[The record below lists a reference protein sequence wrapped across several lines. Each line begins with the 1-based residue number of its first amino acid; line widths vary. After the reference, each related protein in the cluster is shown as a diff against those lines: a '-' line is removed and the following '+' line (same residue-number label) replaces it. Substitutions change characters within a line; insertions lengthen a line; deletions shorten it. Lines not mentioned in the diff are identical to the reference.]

1 MNNHGEFPWIHK
13 KRIKKCPMTFTEVN
27 SYVFKQ
33 DEMPIMKLILMKTK
47 HYEIEYDGLRI
58 EFPNT
63 SKGQLVVFFSKV
75 V

>member
-1 MNNHGEFPWIHK
+1 
-13 KRIKKCPMTFTEVN
+13 MTFTEVN